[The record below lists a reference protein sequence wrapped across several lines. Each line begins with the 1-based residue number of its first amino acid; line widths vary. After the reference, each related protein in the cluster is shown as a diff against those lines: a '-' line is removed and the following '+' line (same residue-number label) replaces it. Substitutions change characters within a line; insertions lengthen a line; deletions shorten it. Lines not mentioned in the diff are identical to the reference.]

1 MPRLPLIVLTGAL
14 FALTGCQKAAE
25 QQADQQPQASA
36 SSQEKSA
43 VSEPAHDHATAPDHA
58 SAPGSP
64 STEDAA
70 LHKAD
75 PKGNYGAGVVLQKST
90 AIGAILAQ
98 PADYEG
104 KIVQVAG
111 TVHEVCQRRGCWLE
125 LADGDAKLRVKVTDG
140 EIVFPVSAKGS
151 HAVVEGV
158 VERIE
163 LDETQ
168 HKAWKQHQAEEM
180 GATFDPSTVNG
191 PLTLWQIAGLGA
203 RIDG

>member
-1 MPRLPLIVLTGAL
+1 MTRRTLTFLACAL
-14 FALTGCQKAAE
+14 FAFAGCQKAAE
-25 QQADQQPQASA
+25 QQAAEQTQASESA
-36 SSQEKSA
+36 HDQAA
-43 VSEPAHDHATAPDHA
+43 VSEAAHGHAA
-58 SAPGSP
+58 APGSP
-64 STEDAA
+64 SPEDAA

-75 PKGNYGAGVVLQKST
+75 PKGNYGAGVVLQKTT

-111 TVHEVCQRRGCWLE
+111 TVHEVCQRRGCWME
-125 LADGDAKLRVKVTDG
+125 LADGDATLRVKVTDG

-158 VERIE
+158 VEKIE
-163 LDETQ
+163 LDEAQ
-168 HKAWKQHQAEEM
+168 HKAWKQHQAEER
-180 GATFDPSTVNG
+180 GATFDPSTVSG